1 MELFEDFSGQCF
13 SLCLDFRFFLFSLF
27 QNFSCKGTTEFH
39 KIFAV
44 IFGHQGCRFID
55 FLDVLFGSRD
65 NFVQEMFLMGG
76 HTTFIPIGVRVIP
89 LAFIVAHI
97 VVGKVFNATDR
108 WNFAIIALVFIVNK
122 GILDFSIVFTEL
134 FIGVIKGNINVDIS
148 VVFILCENVCFFFG
162 ISTHN
167 IVHPCLNDVY
177 WFENVLHIEVD
188 SKIPLELVGCFFAH
202 NIFSMP
208 TANFSI
214 HKVDSRTQTANHTLT
229 IAPLIVETKEC
240 LHLVVLVATP
250 LFRTNADKD
259 TASFTHSDFSVV
271 KGCCFYV
278 INIVN

>member
-1 MELFEDFSGQCF
+1 MELFEDFSGQGF

-44 IFGHQGCRFID
+44 IFGHQCCRVID

-76 HTTFIPIGVRVIP
+76 HTTFIPIGGRFIP

-108 WNFAIIALVFIVNK
+108 GNFAIIALVFIVNK

-148 VVFILCENVCFFFG
+148 VVFILCENVRFG
-162 ISTHN
+162 I
-167 IVHPCLNDVY
+167 IVALIDPLDCVGNEVY
-177 WFENVLHIEVD
+177 RFHDVLHIKVD
-188 SKIPLELVGCFFAH
+188 SKIPLELANLFIAY
-202 NIFSMP
+202 SP
-208 TANFSI
+208 LTTTTANVVFN
-214 HKVDSRTQTANHTLT
+214 KVDSGTQTANHTLP
-229 IAPLIVETKEC
+229 IAPLVVETEKG
-240 LHLVVLVATP
+240 LVLVVLVVRP
-250 LFRTNADKD
+250 FFRTNANKD
-259 TASFTHSDFSVV
+259 ITSFTHSDFSVV